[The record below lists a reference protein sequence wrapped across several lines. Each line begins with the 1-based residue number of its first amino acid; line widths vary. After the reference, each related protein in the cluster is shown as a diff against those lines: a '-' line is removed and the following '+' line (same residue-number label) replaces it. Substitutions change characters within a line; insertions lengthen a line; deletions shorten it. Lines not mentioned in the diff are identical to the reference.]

1 MTTNNKTTLTLTIG
15 RHEYA
20 VASVDEASKLYQ
32 QLRDRSG
39 LGASKWRAGRLSNG
53 MTISYNGRVWRGET
67 LVSEPAPYEWRAGS

>member
-1 MTTNNKTTLTLTIG
+1 MTKDNTPLTLTIG
-15 RHEYA
+15 RHKYA

-39 LGASKWRAGRLSNG
+39 LGASRWRAGRLSNG

-67 LVSEPAPYEWRAGS
+67 LVSEAVAYEWEAGS

>member
-1 MTTNNKTTLTLTIG
+1 MTKDNSPLTLTIG

-39 LGASKWRAGRLSNG
+39 LGASKWRAGRLNNG
-53 MTISYNGRVWRGET
+53 MTISYNGRVWRGGT
-67 LVSEPAPYEWRAGS
+67 LVSEAIAYEQESRS